1 MIAKVRNNNIQYN
14 IQINLSITFN
24 ISILHLNLYKL
35 HKNHLTNYL
44 S

>member
-24 ISILHLNLYKL
+24 ISILHFEFI
-35 HKNHLTNYL
+35 
-44 S
+44 